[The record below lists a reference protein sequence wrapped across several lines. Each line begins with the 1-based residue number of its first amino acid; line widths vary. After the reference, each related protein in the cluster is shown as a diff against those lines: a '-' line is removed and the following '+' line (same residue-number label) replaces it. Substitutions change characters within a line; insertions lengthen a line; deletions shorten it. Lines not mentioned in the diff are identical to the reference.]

1 MKYLSTRGGVA
12 PVRFKDAVMMG
23 LASDGG
29 LMVPEAVPDV
39 SGKLSAWSG
48 LTYPELAFEV
58 IRVFSDDISDADLKR
73 MTEESYAGFDHAD
86 VAPLREV
93 GSVHVLELFHGPT
106 LAFKDFALQF
116 LGELFSHILL
126 ERGQTLNILG
136 ATSGD
141 TGSAAIHAMRGRP
154 GIRVLI
160 MFPDG
165 RTSPLQELQ
174 MTTVLDDN
182 IFNLAVDGSFDD
194 CQQLLK
200 SVFNDLPFKQAFSL
214 GAVNSVNWARVLA
227 QVVYYFWSWYQ
238 LRCPAEFDVTVPTG
252 NFGNIFAGYLAKK
265 MGLPLGR
272 LNLATNDNDILARFF
287 RSGIYER
294 GSVHFSL
301 SPAMDIQVASNFERY
316 LYFQLGGDAE
326 RVKAFMSDF
335 QQSQTS
341 TLEHPQGD
349 FDWFQAGAVNDAE
362 TVATIE
368 KVFNQFGYL
377 ADPHTSVG
385 MAIAEQNLRDEV
397 PMVAVATAHPAKFVE
412 AVGQA
417 LPRTPNL
424 HPTLQAL
431 SGKET
436 RRYDLAASEASLKT
450 FIEGACA

>member
-1 MKYLSTRGGVA
+1 MKYVSTRGGVS

-29 LMVPEAVPDV
+29 LMVPYAVPDV
-39 SGKLSAWSG
+39 RAKLPNWAR

-58 IRVFSDDISDADLKR
+58 IRVFSDDINEDVLKR
-73 MTEESYAGFDHAD
+73 MTEESYSGFGHAD
-86 VAPLREV
+86 VAPLRGV
-93 GSVHVLELFHGPT
+93 GSLHVLELFHGPT

-126 ERGQTLNILG
+126 ERRQTLNILG

-200 SVFNDLPFKQAFSL
+200 SVFNDLQFKQAYSL

-227 QVVYYFWSWYQ
+227 QVVYYFWAWYQ
-238 LRCPAEFDVTVPTG
+238 LRCPAVFDVTVPTG

-287 RSGIYER
+287 RSGVYER
-294 GSVHFSL
+294 GPVHFSL

-326 RVKAFMSDF
+326 GVKTFMSGF
-335 QQSQTS
+335 QDSQTS
-341 TLEHPQGD
+341 TLEHLHGD
-349 FDWFQAGAVNDAE
+349 FDWFQAGAVTDAE

-368 KVFNQFGYL
+368 KVFDQFGYL
-377 ADPHTSVG
+377 ADPHTAVG
-385 MAIAEQNLRDEV
+385 IAIAEQYQRDDV

-412 AVGQA
+412 AVEQA
-417 LPRTPNL
+417 LPHTPNH

-431 SGKET
+431 AGKET
-436 RRYDLAASEASLKT
+436 RRYDLDASEASLKT

>member
-1 MKYLSTRGGVA
+1 MKYVSTRGGVS

-29 LMVPEAVPDV
+29 LIVPYAVPDV
-39 SGKLSAWSG
+39 RAKLPNWAR

-58 IRVFSDDISDADLKR
+58 IRVFSDDINEDVLKR
-73 MTEESYAGFDHAD
+73 MTEESYSGFGHAD
-86 VAPLREV
+86 VAPLRGV
-93 GSVHVLELFHGPT
+93 GSLHVLELFHGPT

-200 SVFNDLPFKQAFSL
+200 SVFNDLQFKQAFSL

-227 QVVYYFWSWYQ
+227 QVVYYFWAWYQ
-238 LRCPAEFDVTVPTG
+238 LRCPAVFDVTVPTG

-287 RSGIYER
+287 RSGVYER
-294 GSVHFSL
+294 GPVHFSL

-326 RVKAFMSDF
+326 GVKTFMSGF
-335 QQSQTS
+335 QDSQTS
-341 TLEHPQGD
+341 TLEHLHGD
-349 FDWFQAGAVNDAE
+349 FDWFQAGAVTDAE

-368 KVFNQFGYL
+368 KVFDQFGYL
-377 ADPHTSVG
+377 ADPHTAVG
-385 MAIAEQNLRDEV
+385 IAIAEQYQRVDV

-412 AVGQA
+412 AVEQA
-417 LPRTPNL
+417 LPHTPNH

-431 SGKET
+431 AGKET
-436 RRYDLAASEASLKT
+436 RRYDLDASEASLKT

>member
-1 MKYLSTRGGVA
+1 
-12 PVRFKDAVMMG
+12 MG

-29 LMVPEAVPDV
+29 LMVPDLVPDV
-39 SGKLSAWSG
+39 SAKLTAWSG
-48 LTYPELAFEV
+48 LTYPQLAFEV
-58 IRVFSDDISDADLKR
+58 IRVFCDDIVEDELRR
-73 MTEESYAGFDHAD
+73 MTEGTYAGFNHPD
-86 VAPLREV
+86 VAPLRNV
-93 GSVHVLELFHGPT
+93 GSLSVLELFHGPT

-126 ERGQTLNILG
+126 ERNEILNILG

-141 TGSAAIHAMRGRP
+141 TGSAAIQAMRGRP

-194 CQQLLK
+194 CQRLLK
-200 SVFNDLPFKQAFSL
+200 SVFNDLPFNQAYSL

-238 LRCPAEFDVTVPTG
+238 LRCPTEFDVTVPTG

-287 RSGIYER
+287 KSGVYER
-294 GSVHFSL
+294 GPVHFSL

-326 RVKAFMSDF
+326 RVEAFMSAF
-335 QQSQTS
+335 ESNKIS
-341 TLEHPQGD
+341 TLEGLHGGY
-349 FDWFQAGAVNDAE
+349 DWFQAGAVTDAE

-368 KVFNQFGYL
+368 KIFDQFGYL
-377 ADPHTSVG
+377 ADPHTAVG
-385 MAIAEQNLRDEV
+385 IAIAEQYQRDDV

-412 AVGQA
+412 AVEQA
-417 LPRTPNL
+417 LPHTPNH
-424 HPTLQAL
+424 HPTLEAL
-431 SGKET
+431 AGKET
-436 RRYDLAASEASLKT
+436 RRYDLDASEASLKT

>member
-1 MKYLSTRGGVA
+1 MKYVSTRGGVS

-29 LMVPEAVPDV
+29 LMVPDAVPDV
-39 SGKLSAWSG
+39 SAELQNWSR

-58 IRVFSDDISDADLKR
+58 IRVFSDDINEDVLKR
-73 MTEESYAGFDHAD
+73 MTEESYSGFGHAD
-86 VAPLREV
+86 VAPLRGV
-93 GSVHVLELFHGPT
+93 GSLHVLELFHGPT

-200 SVFNDLPFKQAFSL
+200 SVFNDLQFKQAYSL

-227 QVVYYFWSWYQ
+227 QVVYYFWAWYQ
-238 LRCPAEFDVTVPTG
+238 LRCPAVFDVTVPTG

-287 RSGIYER
+287 RSGVYER
-294 GSVHFSL
+294 GPVHFSL

-326 RVKAFMSDF
+326 GVKTFMSGF
-335 QQSQTS
+335 QDSQTS
-341 TLEHPQGD
+341 TLEHLHGD
-349 FDWFQAGAVNDAE
+349 FDWFQAGAVTDAE

-368 KVFNQFGYL
+368 KVFDQFGYL
-377 ADPHTSVG
+377 ADPHTAVG
-385 MAIAEQNLRDEV
+385 IAIAEQYQRDDV

-412 AVGQA
+412 AVEQA
-417 LPRTPNL
+417 LPHTPNH

-431 SGKET
+431 AGKET
-436 RRYDLAASEASLKT
+436 RRYDLDASEASLKT

>member
-1 MKYLSTRGGVA
+1 MKYVSTRGGVS

-29 LMVPEAVPDV
+29 LMVPYAVPDV
-39 SGKLSAWSG
+39 RAKLPNWAR

-58 IRVFSDDISDADLKR
+58 IRVFSDDINEDVLKQ
-73 MTEESYAGFDHAD
+73 MTEESYSGFGHAD
-86 VAPLREV
+86 VAPLRGV
-93 GSVHVLELFHGPT
+93 GSLHVLELFHGPT

-200 SVFNDLPFKQAFSL
+200 SVFNDLQFKQALSL

-227 QVVYYFWSWYQ
+227 QVVYYFWAWYQ
-238 LRCPAEFDVTVPTG
+238 LRCPAVFDVTVPTG

-287 RSGIYER
+287 RSGVYER
-294 GSVHFSL
+294 GPVHFSL

-326 RVKAFMSDF
+326 GVKTFMSGF
-335 QQSQTS
+335 QDSQTS
-341 TLEHPQGD
+341 TLEHLHGD
-349 FDWFQAGAVNDAE
+349 FDWFQAGAVTDAE

-368 KVFNQFGYL
+368 KVFDQFGYL
-377 ADPHTSVG
+377 ADPHTAVG
-385 MAIAEQNLRDEV
+385 IAIAEQYQRVDV

-412 AVGQA
+412 AVEQA
-417 LPRTPNL
+417 LPHTPNH

-431 SGKET
+431 AGKET
-436 RRYDLAASEASLKT
+436 RRYDLDASEASLKT

>member
-1 MKYLSTRGGVA
+1 MKYVSTRGGVS

-29 LMVPEAVPDV
+29 LMVPYAVPDV
-39 SGKLSAWSG
+39 RAKLPNWAR

-58 IRVFSDDISDADLKR
+58 IRVFSDDINEDVLKR
-73 MTEESYAGFDHAD
+73 MTEESYSGFGHAD
-86 VAPLREV
+86 VAPLRGV
-93 GSVHVLELFHGPT
+93 GSLHVLELFHGPT

-200 SVFNDLPFKQAFSL
+200 SVFNDLQFKQAFSL

-227 QVVYYFWSWYQ
+227 QVVYYFWAWYQ
-238 LRCPAEFDVTVPTG
+238 LRCPAVFDVTVPTG

-287 RSGIYER
+287 RSGVYER
-294 GSVHFSL
+294 GPVHFSL

-326 RVKAFMSDF
+326 GVKTFMSGF
-335 QQSQTS
+335 QDSQTS
-341 TLEHPQGD
+341 TLEHLHGD
-349 FDWFQAGAVNDAE
+349 FDWFQAGAVTDAE

-368 KVFNQFGYL
+368 KVFDQFGYL
-377 ADPHTSVG
+377 ADPHTAVG
-385 MAIAEQNLRDEV
+385 IAIAEQYQRDDV

-412 AVGQA
+412 AVEQA
-417 LPRTPNL
+417 LPHTPNH

-431 SGKET
+431 AGKET
-436 RRYDLAASEASLKT
+436 RRYDLDASEASLKT

>member
-1 MKYLSTRGGVA
+1 
-12 PVRFKDAVMMG
+12 MG

-29 LMVPEAVPDV
+29 LMVPYAVPDV
-39 SGKLSAWSG
+39 RAKLPNWAR

-58 IRVFSDDISDADLKR
+58 IRVFSDDINEDVLKR
-73 MTEESYAGFDHAD
+73 MTEESYSGFGHAD
-86 VAPLREV
+86 VAPLRSV
-93 GSVHVLELFHGPT
+93 GSLHVLELFHGPT

-200 SVFNDLPFKQAFSL
+200 SVFNDLQFKQAFSL

-227 QVVYYFWSWYQ
+227 QVVYYFWAWYQ
-238 LRCPAEFDVTVPTG
+238 LRCPAVFDVTVPTG

-287 RSGIYER
+287 RSGVYER

-326 RVKAFMSDF
+326 GVKTFMSGF
-335 QQSQTS
+335 QDSQTS
-341 TLEHPQGD
+341 TLEHLHGD
-349 FDWFQAGAVNDAE
+349 FDWFQAGAVTDAE

-368 KVFNQFGYL
+368 KVFDQFGYL
-377 ADPHTSVG
+377 ADPHTAVG
-385 MAIAEQNLRDEV
+385 IAIAEQYQRDDV

-412 AVGQA
+412 AVEQA
-417 LPRTPNL
+417 LPHTPNH

-431 SGKET
+431 AGKET
-436 RRYDLAASEASLKT
+436 RRYDLDASEASLKT

>member
-1 MKYLSTRGGVA
+1 MKYVSTRGGVA

-29 LMVPEAVPDV
+29 LVVPEAVPDV
-39 SGKLSAWSG
+39 SAKLSTWSG

-58 IRVFSDDISDADLKR
+58 IRVFSDDINDEDLKR
-73 MTEESYAGFDHAD
+73 MTRESYAGFGHAD
-86 VAPLREV
+86 VAPLREA
-93 GSVHVLELFHGPT
+93 GSLQVLELFHGPT

-174 MTTVLDDN
+174 MTTVLDNN

-200 SVFNDLPFKQAFSL
+200 SVFNDLPFKQTFSL

-227 QVVYYFWSWYQ
+227 QVVYYFWAWYQ

-294 GSVHFSL
+294 GPVHFSL

-326 RVKAFMSDF
+326 GVKTFMSGF
-335 QQSQTS
+335 QDSQTS
-341 TLEHPQGD
+341 TLEHLHGD
-349 FDWFQAGAVNDAE
+349 FDWFQAGAVTDAE

-368 KVFNQFGYL
+368 KVFDQFGYL
-377 ADPHTSVG
+377 ADPHTAVG
-385 MAIAEQNLRDEV
+385 IAIAEQYQRDDV

-412 AVGQA
+412 AVEQA
-417 LPRTPNL
+417 LPHTPNH

-431 SGKET
+431 AGKDT
-436 RRYDLAASEASLKT
+436 RRYDLDASEASLKT

>member
-1 MKYLSTRGGVA
+1 MKYVSTRDGVA

-29 LMVPEAVPDV
+29 LVVPEAVPDV
-39 SGKLSAWSG
+39 SAKLSTWSG

-58 IRVFSDDISDADLKR
+58 IRVFSDDINDEDLKR
-73 MTEESYAGFDHAD
+73 MTRESYAGFGHAD

-93 GSVHVLELFHGPT
+93 GSLQVLELFHGPT

-174 MTTVLDDN
+174 MTTVLDNN

-200 SVFNDLPFKQAFSL
+200 SVFNDLPFKQTFSL

-227 QVVYYFWSWYQ
+227 QVVYYFWAWYQ

-294 GSVHFSL
+294 GPVHFSL

-316 LYFQLGGDAE
+316 LYFQFGGDTE
-326 RVKAFMSDF
+326 RVKTFMSGF
-335 QQSQTS
+335 QDNQTS
-341 TLEHPQGD
+341 TLEHLHGD
-349 FDWFQAGAVNDAE
+349 FDWFQAGAVTDAE
-362 TVATIE
+362 TVTTIE
-368 KVFNQFGYL
+368 KVFDQCGYL
-377 ADPHTSVG
+377 ADPHTAVG
-385 MAIAEQNLRDEV
+385 IAIAEQYQRDDV

-412 AVGQA
+412 AVGRA
-417 LPRTPNL
+417 LPQTPNH

-431 SGKET
+431 AGKET

-450 FIEGACA
+450 FIKGACT

>member
-1 MKYLSTRGGVA
+1 MKYVSTRGGVS

-29 LMVPEAVPDV
+29 LMVPDVVPDV
-39 SGKLSAWSG
+39 SAKLQNWSR

-58 IRVFSDDISDADLKR
+58 IRVFSDDINEDVLKR
-73 MTEESYAGFDHAD
+73 MTEESYAGFGHTD
-86 VAPLREV
+86 VAPLRGV
-93 GSVHVLELFHGPT
+93 GSLHVLELFHGPT

-200 SVFNDLPFKQAFSL
+200 SVFNDLQFKQAFSL

-227 QVVYYFWSWYQ
+227 QVVYYFWAWYQ
-238 LRCPAEFDVTVPTG
+238 LRCPAVFDVTVPTG

-287 RSGIYER
+287 RSGVYER

-326 RVKAFMSDF
+326 GVKTFMSGF
-335 QQSQTS
+335 QDSQTS
-341 TLEHPQGD
+341 TLEHLHGD
-349 FDWFQAGAVNDAE
+349 FDWFQAGAVTDAE

-368 KVFNQFGYL
+368 KVFDQFGYL
-377 ADPHTSVG
+377 ADPHTAVG
-385 MAIAEQNLRDEV
+385 IAIAEQYQRDDV

-412 AVGQA
+412 AVEQA
-417 LPRTPNL
+417 LPHTPNH

-431 SGKET
+431 AGKET
-436 RRYDLAASEASLKT
+436 RRYDLDANEASLKT

>member
-1 MKYLSTRGGVA
+1 
-12 PVRFKDAVMMG
+12 
-23 LASDGG
+23 
-29 LMVPEAVPDV
+29 
-39 SGKLSAWSG
+39 
-48 LTYPELAFEV
+48 
-58 IRVFSDDISDADLKR
+58 
-73 MTEESYAGFDHAD
+73 
-86 VAPLREV
+86 
-93 GSVHVLELFHGPT
+93 
-106 LAFKDFALQF
+106 
-116 LGELFSHILL
+116 
-126 ERGQTLNILG
+126 
-136 ATSGD
+136 
-141 TGSAAIHAMRGRP
+141 
-154 GIRVLI
+154 

-200 SVFNDLPFKQAFSL
+200 SAFNDLQFKQAFSL

-227 QVVYYFWSWYQ
+227 QVVYYFWAWYQ

-265 MGLPLGR
+265 MGLPVR
-272 LNLATNDNDILARFF
+272 QINLATNDNDILARFF

-294 GSVHFSL
+294 GSVHFL

-316 LYFQLGGDAE
+316 LFQLGGDAE
-326 RVKAFMSDF
+326 GVKTFMSGF
-335 QQSQTS
+335 QESQTS
-341 TLEHPQGD
+341 TLEHLHGD
-349 FDWFQAGAVNDAE
+349 FDWFQAGAVTDAE

-368 KVFNQFGYL
+368 KVFDQFGYL

-385 MAIAEQNLRDEV
+385 IAIAEQYQRDDV

-417 LPRTPNL
+417 LPRTPNH

-450 FIEGACA
+450 FIEGALRLVLLDALNRCRQFFQVMDKRSDSWARPPASSRRRLKPHRENAERSSSLNVKRWIIAYIDHLTGLTLCGLQGFQE

>member
-1 MKYLSTRGGVA
+1 MKYVSTRGGVS

-29 LMVPEAVPDV
+29 LMVPYAVPDV
-39 SGKLSAWSG
+39 RAKLPNWAR

-58 IRVFSDDISDADLKR
+58 IRVFSDDINEDVLKR
-73 MTEESYAGFDHAD
+73 MTEESYSGFGHAD
-86 VAPLREV
+86 VAPLRGV
-93 GSVHVLELFHGPT
+93 GSLHVLELFHGPT

-126 ERGQTLNILG
+126 ERRQTLNILG

-200 SVFNDLPFKQAFSL
+200 SVFDDLQFKQAYSL

-227 QVVYYFWSWYQ
+227 QVVYYFWAWYQ
-238 LRCPAEFDVTVPTG
+238 LRCPAVFDVTVPTG

-287 RSGIYER
+287 RSGVYER
-294 GSVHFSL
+294 GPVHFSL

-326 RVKAFMSDF
+326 GVKTFMSGF
-335 QQSQTS
+335 QDSQTS
-341 TLEHPQGD
+341 TLEHLHGD
-349 FDWFQAGAVNDAE
+349 FDWFQAGAVTDAE

-368 KVFNQFGYL
+368 KVFDQFGYL
-377 ADPHTSVG
+377 ADPHTAVG
-385 MAIAEQNLRDEV
+385 IAIAEQYQRDDV

-412 AVGQA
+412 AVEQA
-417 LPRTPNL
+417 LPHTPNH

-431 SGKET
+431 AGKET
-436 RRYDLAASEASLKT
+436 RRYDLDASEASLKT
-450 FIEGACA
+450 FIEGACV

>member
-1 MKYLSTRGGVA
+1 MKYVSTRGGVS

-29 LMVPEAVPDV
+29 LMVPDAVPDV
-39 SGKLSAWSG
+39 SVKLQNWSS

-58 IRVFSDDISDADLKR
+58 IRVFSDDINEDVLKR
-73 MTEESYAGFDHAD
+73 MTEESYAGFGHAD
-86 VAPLREV
+86 VAPLRGV
-93 GSVHVLELFHGPT
+93 GSLHVLELFHGPT

-200 SVFNDLPFKQAFSL
+200 SVFNDLQFKQAFSL

-227 QVVYYFWSWYQ
+227 QVVYYFWAWYQ
-238 LRCPAEFDVTVPTG
+238 LRCPATFDVTVPTG

-287 RSGIYER
+287 RSGVYKK
-294 GSVHFSL
+294 GPVHFSL

-326 RVKAFMSDF
+326 GVKTFMSGF
-335 QQSQTS
+335 QDSQTS
-341 TLEHPQGD
+341 TLEHLHGD
-349 FDWFQAGAVNDAE
+349 FDWFQAGAVTDAE

-368 KVFNQFGYL
+368 KVFDQFGYL
-377 ADPHTSVG
+377 ADPPTAVG
-385 MAIAEQNLRDEV
+385 IAIAEQYQRDDV

-412 AVGQA
+412 AVEQA
-417 LPRTPNL
+417 LPHTPNQ

-431 SGKET
+431 AGKET
-436 RRYDLAASEASLKT
+436 RRYDLDASEASLKT

>member
-1 MKYLSTRGGVA
+1 MKYVSTRGGVS

-29 LMVPEAVPDV
+29 LMVPYAVPDV
-39 SGKLSAWSG
+39 RAKLPNWAR

-58 IRVFSDDISDADLKR
+58 IRVFSDDINEDVLKR
-73 MTEESYAGFDHAD
+73 MTEESYSGFGHAD
-86 VAPLREV
+86 VAPLRGV
-93 GSVHVLELFHGPT
+93 GSLHVLELFHGPT

-200 SVFNDLPFKQAFSL
+200 SVFNDLQFKQAFSL

-227 QVVYYFWSWYQ
+227 QVVYYFWAWYQ
-238 LRCPAEFDVTVPTG
+238 LRCPAVFDVTVPTG

-287 RSGIYER
+287 RSGVYER
-294 GSVHFSL
+294 GPVHFSL

-326 RVKAFMSDF
+326 GVKTFMSGF
-335 QQSQTS
+335 QDSQTS
-341 TLEHPQGD
+341 TLEHLYGD
-349 FDWFQAGAVNDAE
+349 FDWFQAGAVTDAE

-368 KVFNQFGYL
+368 KVFDQFGYL
-377 ADPHTSVG
+377 ADPHTAVG
-385 MAIAEQNLRDEV
+385 IAIAEQYQRDDV

-412 AVGQA
+412 AVEQA
-417 LPRTPNL
+417 LPHTPNH

-431 SGKET
+431 AGKET
-436 RRYDLAASEASLKT
+436 RRYDLDASEASLKT

>member
-1 MKYLSTRGGVA
+1 MKYVSTRGGVS

-29 LMVPEAVPDV
+29 LMVPYAVPDV
-39 SGKLSAWSG
+39 RAKLPNWAR

-58 IRVFSDDISDADLKR
+58 IRVFSDDINEDVLKR
-73 MTEESYAGFDHAD
+73 MTEESYSGFGHAD
-86 VAPLREV
+86 VAPLRGV
-93 GSVHVLELFHGPT
+93 GSLHVLELFHGPT

-200 SVFNDLPFKQAFSL
+200 SVFNDLQFKQAYSL

-227 QVVYYFWSWYQ
+227 QVVYYFWAWYQ
-238 LRCPAEFDVTVPTG
+238 LRCPAVFDVTVPTG

-287 RSGIYER
+287 RSGVYER
-294 GSVHFSL
+294 GPVHFSL

-326 RVKAFMSDF
+326 GVKTFMSGF
-335 QQSQTS
+335 QDSQTS
-341 TLEHPQGD
+341 TLEHLHGD
-349 FDWFQAGAVNDAE
+349 FDWFQAGAVTDAE

-368 KVFNQFGYL
+368 KVFDQFGYL
-377 ADPHTSVG
+377 ADPHTAVG
-385 MAIAEQNLRDEV
+385 IAIAEQYQRDDV

-412 AVGQA
+412 AVEQA
-417 LPRTPNL
+417 LPHTPNH

-431 SGKET
+431 AGKET
-436 RRYDLAASEASLKT
+436 RRYDLDASEASLKT
-450 FIEGACA
+450 FIEGACV

>member
-1 MKYLSTRGGVA
+1 MKYVSTRGGVS

-29 LMVPEAVPDV
+29 LMVPYAVPDV
-39 SGKLSAWSG
+39 RAKLPNWAR

-58 IRVFSDDISDADLKR
+58 IRVFSDDINEDVLKR
-73 MTEESYAGFDHAD
+73 MTEESYSGFGHAD
-86 VAPLREV
+86 VAPLRGV
-93 GSVHVLELFHGPT
+93 GSLHVLELFHGPT

-200 SVFNDLPFKQAFSL
+200 SVFNDLQFKQAYSL

-227 QVVYYFWSWYQ
+227 QVVYYFWAWYQ
-238 LRCPAEFDVTVPTG
+238 LRCPAVFDVTVPTG

-287 RSGIYER
+287 RSGVYER

-326 RVKAFMSDF
+326 GVKTFMSGF
-335 QQSQTS
+335 QDSQTS
-341 TLEHPQGD
+341 TLEHLHGD
-349 FDWFQAGAVNDAE
+349 FDWFQAGAVTDAE

-368 KVFNQFGYL
+368 KVFDQFGYL
-377 ADPHTSVG
+377 ADPHTAVG
-385 MAIAEQNLRDEV
+385 IAIAEQYQRDDV

-412 AVGQA
+412 AVEQA
-417 LPRTPNL
+417 LPHTPNH

-431 SGKET
+431 AGKET
-436 RRYDLAASEASLKT
+436 RRYDLDASEASLKT

>member
-1 MKYLSTRGGVA
+1 
-12 PVRFKDAVMMG
+12 MG

-29 LMVPEAVPDV
+29 LMVPSAVPDV
-39 SGKLSAWSG
+39 RAKLPNWAR

-58 IRVFSDDISDADLKR
+58 IRVFSDDINEDVLKR
-73 MTEESYAGFDHAD
+73 MTEESYSGFGHAD
-86 VAPLREV
+86 VAPLRGV
-93 GSVHVLELFHGPT
+93 GSLHVLELFHGPT

-200 SVFNDLPFKQAFSL
+200 SVFNDLQFKQAYSL

-227 QVVYYFWSWYQ
+227 QVVYYFWAWYQ
-238 LRCPAEFDVTVPTG
+238 LRCPALFDVTVPTG

-294 GSVHFSL
+294 GPVHFSL

-326 RVKAFMSDF
+326 GVKTFMSGF
-335 QQSQTS
+335 QDSQTS
-341 TLEHPQGD
+341 TLEHLHGD
-349 FDWFQAGAVNDAE
+349 FDWFQAGAVTDAE

-368 KVFNQFGYL
+368 KVFDQFGYL
-377 ADPHTSVG
+377 ADPHTAVG
-385 MAIAEQNLRDEV
+385 IAIAEQYQRDDV

-412 AVGQA
+412 AVEQA
-417 LPRTPNL
+417 LPHTPNH

-431 SGKET
+431 AGKET
-436 RRYDLAASEASLKT
+436 RRYDLDASEASLKT

>member
-1 MKYLSTRGGVA
+1 MKYVSTRGGVS

-29 LMVPEAVPDV
+29 LMVPYAVPDV
-39 SGKLSAWSG
+39 RAKLPNWAR

-58 IRVFSDDISDADLKR
+58 IRVFSDDINEDVLKR
-73 MTEESYAGFDHAD
+73 MTEESYSGFGHAD
-86 VAPLREV
+86 VAPLRGV
-93 GSVHVLELFHGPT
+93 GSLHVLELFHGPT

-126 ERGQTLNILG
+126 ERRQTLNILG

-200 SVFNDLPFKQAFSL
+200 SVFNDLQFKQAFSL

-227 QVVYYFWSWYQ
+227 QVVYYFWAWYQ
-238 LRCPAEFDVTVPTG
+238 LRCPAVFDVTVPTG

-287 RSGIYER
+287 RSGVYER
-294 GSVHFSL
+294 GPVHFSL

-326 RVKAFMSDF
+326 GVKTFMSGF
-335 QQSQTS
+335 QDSQTS
-341 TLEHPQGD
+341 TLEHLHGD
-349 FDWFQAGAVNDAE
+349 FDWFQAGAVTDAE

-368 KVFNQFGYL
+368 KVFDQFGYL
-377 ADPHTSVG
+377 ADPHTAVG
-385 MAIAEQNLRDEV
+385 IAIAEQYQRDDV

-412 AVGQA
+412 AVEQA
-417 LPRTPNL
+417 LPHTPNH

-431 SGKET
+431 AGKET
-436 RRYDLAASEASLKT
+436 RRYDLDASEASLKT

>member
-1 MKYLSTRGGVA
+1 MKYVSTRGGVS

-29 LMVPEAVPDV
+29 LMVPDAVPDV
-39 SGKLSAWSG
+39 RAKLPNWSR

-58 IRVFSDDISDADLKR
+58 IRVFSDDINEDVLKR
-73 MTEESYAGFDHAD
+73 MTEESYAGFGHAD
-86 VAPLREV
+86 VAPLRGV
-93 GSVHVLELFHGPT
+93 GSLHVLELFHGPT

-200 SVFNDLPFKQAFSL
+200 SVFNDLQFKQAFSL

-227 QVVYYFWSWYQ
+227 QVVYYFWAWYQ
-238 LRCPAEFDVTVPTG
+238 LRCPAVFDVTVPTG

-287 RSGIYER
+287 RSGVYER
-294 GSVHFSL
+294 GPVHFSL

-326 RVKAFMSDF
+326 RVKTFMSGF
-335 QQSQTS
+335 QDSQTS
-341 TLEHPQGD
+341 TLEHLHGD
-349 FDWFQAGAVNDAE
+349 FDWFQAGAVTDAE

-368 KVFNQFGYL
+368 KVFDQFGYL
-377 ADPHTSVG
+377 ADPHTGVG
-385 MAIAEQNLRDEV
+385 IAIAEQYKRDDV

-412 AVGQA
+412 AVEQA
-417 LPRTPNL
+417 LPHTPNH

-431 SGKET
+431 AGKET
-436 RRYDLAASEASLKT
+436 RRYDLDASEASLKT

>member
-1 MKYLSTRGGVA
+1 MKYVSTRGGVS

-29 LMVPEAVPDV
+29 LMVPYAVPDV
-39 SGKLSAWSG
+39 RAKLPNWAR

-58 IRVFSDDISDADLKR
+58 IRVFSDDINEDVLKR
-73 MTEESYAGFDHAD
+73 MTEESYSGFGHAD
-86 VAPLREV
+86 VAPLRGV
-93 GSVHVLELFHGPT
+93 GSLHVLELFHGPT

-200 SVFNDLPFKQAFSL
+200 SVFNDLQFKQAFSL
-214 GAVNSVNWARVLA
+214 GAVNSVNLARVLA
-227 QVVYYFWSWYQ
+227 QVVYYFWAWYQ
-238 LRCPAEFDVTVPTG
+238 LRCPAVFDVTVPTG

-287 RSGIYER
+287 RSGVYER
-294 GSVHFSL
+294 GPVHFSL

-326 RVKAFMSDF
+326 GVKTFMSGF
-335 QQSQTS
+335 QDSQTS
-341 TLEHPQGD
+341 TLEHLHGD
-349 FDWFQAGAVNDAE
+349 FDWFQAGAVTDAE

-368 KVFNQFGYL
+368 KVFDQFGYL
-377 ADPHTSVG
+377 ADPHTAVG
-385 MAIAEQNLRDEV
+385 IAIAEQYQRVDV

-412 AVGQA
+412 AVEQA
-417 LPRTPNL
+417 LPHTPNH

-431 SGKET
+431 AGKET
-436 RRYDLAASEASLKT
+436 RRYDLDASEASLKT

>member
-1 MKYLSTRGGVA
+1 MKYVSTRGGVS

-29 LMVPEAVPDV
+29 LMVPSAVPDV
-39 SGKLSAWSG
+39 RAKLPNWAR

-58 IRVFSDDISDADLKR
+58 IRVFSDDINEDVLKR
-73 MTEESYAGFDHAD
+73 MTEESYSGFGHAD
-86 VAPLREV
+86 VAPLRDV
-93 GSVHVLELFHGPT
+93 GSLHVLELFHGPT

-200 SVFNDLPFKQAFSL
+200 SVFNDLQFKQAFSL

-227 QVVYYFWSWYQ
+227 QVVYYFWAWYQ
-238 LRCPAEFDVTVPTG
+238 LRCPAVFDVTVPTG

-294 GSVHFSL
+294 GPVHFSL
-301 SPAMDIQVASNFERY
+301 SPAMDIQVASNVERY

-326 RVKAFMSDF
+326 GVKTFMSGF
-335 QQSQTS
+335 QDSQTS
-341 TLEHPQGD
+341 TLEHLHGD
-349 FDWFQAGAVNDAE
+349 FDWFQAGAVTDAE

-368 KVFNQFGYL
+368 KVFDQFGYL
-377 ADPHTSVG
+377 ADPHTAVG
-385 MAIAEQNLRDEV
+385 IAIAEQYQRDDV

-412 AVGQA
+412 AVEQA
-417 LPRTPNL
+417 LPHTPNH

-431 SGKET
+431 AGKET
-436 RRYDLAASEASLKT
+436 RRYDLDASEASLKT
-450 FIEGACA
+450 FIEGACV

>member
-1 MKYLSTRGGVA
+1 MKYVSTRGGVS

-29 LMVPEAVPDV
+29 LMVPDAVPDV
-39 SGKLSAWSG
+39 SAKLQNWSR

-58 IRVFSDDISDADLKR
+58 IRVFSDDINEDVLKR
-73 MTEESYAGFDHAD
+73 MTEESYAGFGHTD
-86 VAPLREV
+86 VAPLRGV
-93 GSVHVLELFHGPT
+93 GSLHVLELFHGPT

-200 SVFNDLPFKQAFSL
+200 SVFNDLQFKQAFSL

-227 QVVYYFWSWYQ
+227 QVVYYFWAWYQ
-238 LRCPAEFDVTVPTG
+238 LRCPAVFDVTVPTG

-287 RSGIYER
+287 RSGVYER
-294 GSVHFSL
+294 GPVHFSL

-326 RVKAFMSDF
+326 GVKTFMSGF
-335 QQSQTS
+335 QDSQTS
-341 TLEHPQGD
+341 TLEHLHGD
-349 FDWFQAGAVNDAE
+349 FDWFQAGAVTDAE

-368 KVFNQFGYL
+368 KVFDQFGYL
-377 ADPHTSVG
+377 ADPHTAVG
-385 MAIAEQNLRDEV
+385 IAIAEQYQRDDV

-412 AVGQA
+412 AVEQA
-417 LPRTPNL
+417 LPHTPNH

-431 SGKET
+431 AGKET
-436 RRYDLAASEASLKT
+436 RRYDLDASEASLKT